1 MSKPILTRAQ
11 RRAVREHGTSGLVIS
26 KTDARKLR
34 RHGMTDIEGQLTPA
48 GREDHMKNYNPPRQ
62 MLRALGWLRQD
73 RSSTHG
79 RPQKHFERWLEP
91 RENDWSPRK
100 YMNFRGACARA
111 QICHETGIPLR
122 AKPGA
127 KQTKAHG

>member
-1 MSKPILTRAQ
+1 
-11 RRAVREHGTSGLVIS
+11 
-26 KTDARKLR
+26 
-34 RHGMTDIEGQLTPA
+34 
-48 GREDHMKNYNPPRQ
+48 MKNYNPPRQ

-73 RSSTHG
+73 RSSI
-79 RPQKHFERWLEP
+79 ERWLEP

-111 QICHETGIPLR
+111 QICHEAGIPLR